1 MVYLA
6 VHLSVPGRIKIKKI
20 GNLTS
25 NLMNHIILDLLAFG
39 TILSSILVI
48 TSKNPVIAVIYL
60 ISVFINAAGYLLI
73 LGVGF
78 IGILYILLYVGA
90 ITILFLFVIMSI
102 NIKLTDIMEA
112 GSQYT
117 KNIPLAFSI
126 GILFIY
132 ELVSIIPSPLFN
144 IGRGGADTSLLYYP
158 VELLKSLNSSVLNK
172 GITLVPLRESGAA
185 SSVSDSII
193 GTSLDSLS
201 SLNDSVYSTVNPNL
215 IDAKIAP
222 FLQLDSLGQELYT
235 HGVSWLVICGIIL
248 LLALVAPTF
257 ITRNNQ

>member
-1 MVYLA
+1 M
-6 VHLSVPGRIKIKKI
+6 
-20 GNLTS
+20 T
-25 NLMNHIILDLLAFG
+25 HIILDFLAFAC
-39 TILSSILVI
+39 ILSSILVI

-78 IGILYILLYVGA
+78 IGIIYILLYVGA

-132 ELVSIIPSPLFN
+132 ELVSILPSSLLK
-144 IGRGGADTSLLYYP
+144 IGNGGAEMSFLSYPIEVLKTLNKNFLGQNTSSHWGD
-158 VELLKSLNSSVLNK
+158 SLNLNNLENL
-172 GITLVPLRESGAA
+172 GGMTNLLSR
-185 SSVSDSII
+185 DSQ
-193 GTSLDSLS
+193 DSFT
-201 SLNDSVYSTVNPNL
+201 NIVYSTISPNS
-215 IDAKIAP
+215 IDTKISP
-222 FLQLDSLGQELYT
+222 FLQLESLGQELYT
-235 HGVSWLVICGIIL
+235 HGISWLIICSVIL

-257 ITRNNQ
+257 ITRNSD